1 MLTII
6 KLIVL
11 TIFMVLSSKS
21 IGKLILEKI
30 NKKTDESWGIGF
42 LANLSLF
49 WILEFFV
56 MFFKLSSFYL
66 NVFGIVYLLIA
77 SVVII
82 RNIIKY
88 KKIKFTKKEIIAI
101 IITITLMIL
110 YCFFVH
116 FGYIETYD
124 SYFYSVLINSA
135 TDTNNISVIDPY
147 TGQENLQNYYKYISY
162 YYQAAFLGNMI
173 DIEDTYL
180 VLIWVMTF
188 MNYLF
193 ISITALT
200 VVRISKNKYI
210 NNILSAFL
218 FTFLTSI
225 FRAPFNALHL
235 VTMIIPI
242 YCFKYMFEMFN
253 KEKSEVLL
261 LISIIA
267 TVSITSTSLFV
278 ILPFLYVFFVVASIL
293 DRRELY
299 IKILS
304 VGIPVILLAFL
315 YIYESLDSYIPLMF
329 MIFMI
334 TSAYLL
340 LLNKKTLKILSL
352 LGKIS
357 IIVVVV
363 ALIIIGILGL
373 GNRTKNTF
381 TKGDAVQE
389 ENLIGAGEQTE
400 LEEIT
405 YENKDLKLNYEFN
418 EEKHSS
424 SMHYIYSNNQSLISK
439 ILILGTHSTVLYGGM
454 LTLLLYGIIKK
465 KKTPEVIALCVYVI
479 AFYNPLVKKGLSEI
493 ALQLEERIYLFFN
506 TIFALYGIKY
516 LLEIIDE
523 KFNKKHENIIEKT
536 IKCGNVLYITLVI
549 ISIGAYVLN
558 FKLIDIHNYNLMYKV
573 PNSIIQTDKYIAGN
587 ISTNENSRIFYTANT
602 FNISMIDS
610 NVNNKIKIINSK
622 EYMGYFESKGELITD
637 KIIISAFFDSEGQA
651 TITNKENE
659 KIYIDKER
667 VEKLINYFNIEYI
680 VCKKTENEEFIKYI
694 QDNYEVMYLNNEIE
708 VLKVI

>member
-11 TIFMVLSSKS
+11 TVFMVLSSKA
-21 IGKLILEKI
+21 IGELILEKL
-30 NKKTDESWGIGF
+30 NKKTDETLGIGF

-49 WILEFFV
+49 WVLEFFV

-66 NVFGIVYLLIA
+66 NAFGIIYLLIT

-82 RNIIKY
+82 RNIVKH
-88 KKIKFTKKEIIAI
+88 KRIKFTKKEIIAI
-101 IITITLMIL
+101 IITIILMVL

-124 SYFYSVLINSA
+124 SYFYSVLTNSA
-135 TDTNNISVIDPY
+135 SDTNNISVIDPY

-162 YYQAAFLGNMI
+162 YYQATFLGNMI

-200 VVRISKNKYI
+200 VARITKNKYI

-293 DRRELY
+293 DRREMY

-315 YIYESLDSYIPLMF
+315 YIYESLDSYIPL
-329 MIFMI
+329 IFMMFVMTI
-334 TSAYLL
+334 AYLL
-340 LLNKKTLKILSL
+340 VLNKKVLKILSV

-357 IIVVVV
+357 VIVVIVV
-363 ALIIIGILGL
+363 LISIGILGL
-373 GNRTKNTF
+373 GNKTKNTF
-381 TKGDAVQE
+381 TKGDAVE
-389 ENLIGAGEQTE
+389 EKNLIEVGEQTE
-400 LEEIT
+400 LESIT
-405 YENKDLKLNYEFN
+405 YENKGLKLNYEFD

-439 ILILGTHSTVLYGGM
+439 VLILGTHSTVLYGGM
-454 LTLLLYGIIKK
+454 LTLLLFGIIKK
-465 KKTPEVIALCVYVI
+465 KKSPEFIALCVYII

-493 ALQLEERIYLFFN
+493 ALELEGRIYLFFN

-516 LLEIIDE
+516 LLEIINE
-523 KFNKKHENIIEKT
+523 KVNKKYESIIEKT
-536 IKCGNVLYITLVI
+536 IKYGSVLYIILVI
-549 ISIGAYVLN
+549 FSTGAYISN
-558 FKLIDIHNYNLMYKV
+558 FKLIDVNNYNLINKV
-573 PNSIIQTDKYIAGN
+573 PSSIIETDKYIDKN
-587 ISTNENSRIFYTANT
+587 IATDENSRIFYTANT
-602 FNISMIDS
+602 FNISMIDQK
-610 NVNNKIKIINSK
+610 VNNKIKIINSK
-622 EYMGYFESKGELITD
+622 EYMRYFESKGDLLTD
-637 KIIISAFFDSEGQA
+637 KIVINAFFDSEGQA

-659 KIYIDKER
+659 KRYIDKEK
-667 VEKLINYFNIEYI
+667 VKKLINYFNIEYI
-680 VCKKTENEEFIKYI
+680 VCKKIENEEFIKYI
-694 QDNYEVMYLNNEIE
+694 QENYEEIYSNAEIE